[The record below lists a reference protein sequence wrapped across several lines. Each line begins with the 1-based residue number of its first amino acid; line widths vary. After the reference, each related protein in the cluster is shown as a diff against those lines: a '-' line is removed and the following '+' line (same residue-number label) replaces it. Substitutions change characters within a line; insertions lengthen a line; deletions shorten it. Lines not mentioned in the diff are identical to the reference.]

1 MKTRLLTL
9 LFVCF
14 FTVANT
20 FAIDRYWV
28 GGAAAT
34 WDATTS
40 WSETSGGASGASIPD
55 STMNVIFDNSQGNAN
70 PTVTLAKAS
79 KADSLA
85 FSTSNV
91 IFAGAFTLTVNKMTV
106 ETSQVKFVDHVI
118 VISALTFLGTSPRI
132 TQQSASSGRAFRMG
146 NGGGQF
152 KLTGNSATNY
162 ITGNSN
168 AYYTFDTSTPL
179 TVYFNPTATTAG
191 AIVVIRG
198 LITLGNNIKS
208 NRITLNA
215 TNNQELIVGSGATLE
230 LVGAGSSNYTGLPN
244 GGVINASALG
254 SKVLISST
262 APTVLGTQ
270 PGGPSIAGKIFK
282 ENTTI
287 NHLEYNST
295 LTFFLP
301 QSITVRSLTLTA
313 GVINNSTN
321 SITIEAGGSVFT
333 GTGSTTVPVAT
344 GASTTRYWV
353 GGYAGN
359 WSNPANWGTASG
371 STTTP
376 GVPGFGDVVIFDASA
391 GNESPTVTL
400 TENIAAD
407 SLVFTNSNVIFAGI
421 FTISANK
428 MTING
433 CQPNFVCTLTI
444 NNVLTFNGALARLSH
459 LPSGTSIYKVTLGNG
474 NAFALTG
481 NSVDNYLEGNALTN
495 FTFNTTSSLTA
506 YFKDNVYVG
515 VINVEKG
522 LITLGSN
529 ISSVRINF
537 WDNRLNGQELILGEN
552 VTFTIAPG
560 GSSNLTNKANGG
572 VLDASAKGSKV
583 VLNTIA
589 PSLLKSGDKRLFKAD
604 KTIYALEMNS
614 IDSTYVLGYPITVK
628 NLYLSAGKIDNAT
641 NNITIATAGKITT
654 IAGTTTAAVIPGL
667 PGEPTNVVATAGKAK
682 ATVAFA
688 LPEGDGG
695 TAILDYT
702 VTASPGGFS
711 ATGSE
716 SPIDVT
722 GLTNG
727 VEYTFTVKAANNI
740 GESMLS
746 LVSNA
751 VTPALNSALH
761 AVTDNNSTVFY
772 YKNDVLNITYN
783 SDRSSKVVFKLMN
796 LNGQVLVERTLSTQ
810 TGKNTNSIVVGNLP
824 KGMYLVSLSDGTNSL
839 SDKIINQ

>member
-28 GGAAAT
+28 GGAAST

-70 PTVTLAKAS
+70 PTVTLTKVS
-79 KADSLA
+79 KADSLV
-85 FSTSNV
+85 FTVSNV
-91 IFAGAFTLTVNKMTV
+91 TFAGALAMTVNKMTV
-106 ETSQVKFVDHVI
+106 DSSQVKFVDHVT
-118 VISALTFLGTSPRI
+118 VISALTFLRKDARI

-146 NGGGQF
+146 NGGGPF

-254 SKVLISST
+254 SKVLIKST
-262 APTVLGTQ
+262 AVTVLGAQ
-270 PGGPSIAGKIFK
+270 PDGPSIAGKIFK
-282 ENTTI
+282 ENATI
-287 NHLEYNST
+287 NHLEFNST

-321 SITIEAGGSVFT
+321 GITVEAGGGVFT
-333 GTGSTTVPVAT
+333 VAGSTTVPVAT
-344 GASTTRYWV
+344 GAALTRYWV

-359 WSNPANWGTASG
+359 WSNPASWGTASG

-376 GVPGFGDVVIFDASA
+376 GIPGFGDVVIFDASA

-400 TENIAAD
+400 TESIAAD
-407 SLVFTNSNVIFAGI
+407 SLVFTNSNVIFDGI
-421 FTISANK
+421 FAISANK

-444 NNVLTFNGALARLSH
+444 NNALTFNDALARLSH
-459 LPSGTSIYKVTLGNG
+459 LPSGTSIYRVTFGNG
-474 NAFALTG
+474 NAFTLTG

-495 FTFNTTSSLTA
+495 FTFNTTSALTA

-522 LITLGSN
+522 LITLGSS

-654 IAGTTTAAVIPGL
+654 TNGATTAAVIPGL
-667 PGEPTNVVATAGKAK
+667 PGEPTNVAATAGKAK
-682 ATVAFA
+682 ASVSFA
-688 LPEGDGG
+688 APDGDGG

-702 VTASPGGFS
+702 VISSPGGVT
-711 ATGSE
+711 AIGSD

-727 VEYTFTVKAANNI
+727 VAYTFTVKVSNNI

-746 LVSNA
+746 LPSNA
-751 VTPALNSALH
+751 VTPALNAAIQS
-761 AVTDNNSTVFY
+761 VTDNNIAVFKFRNETVT
-772 YKNDVLNITYN
+772 ITYN
-783 SDRSSKVVFKLMN
+783 SDSSNKAIFKLLS
-796 LNGQVLVERTLSTQ
+796 LNGQVLKAHSLTTQ
-810 TGKNTNSIVVGNLP
+810 SGNNTNSIAVGNLP
-824 KGMYLVSLSDGTNSL
+824 KGMYIVSLCDGTNTL
-839 SDKIINQ
+839 TDKIIKQ